1 MKDYPKWLLAL
12 AFLNIIPVFLSV
24 FFLFGG
30 LFKAPTSWGTF
41 IGLLIYLLVNLLWIL
56 PILAFFIG
64 LNDYR
69 RGFQKRGTAILVL
82 GNLLT
87 LLDILFI
94 L

>member
-12 AFLNIIPVFLSV
+12 AFLNIIPVFLRV

-30 LFKAPTSWGTF
+30 LFKAPSSWGTF

>member
-12 AFLNIIPVFLSV
+12 AFLNIIPIFLSV
-24 FFLFGG
+24 FFLFRG
-30 LFKAPTSWGTF
+30 LFKAPSSWGAF

-56 PILAFFIG
+56 PIVAFFIG

>member
-1 MKDYPKWLLAL
+1 MKNYPKWLLAL
-12 AFLNIIPVFLSV
+12 AFLNTMPVFLSV

-30 LFKAPTSWGTF
+30 LFKAPSSWGAF
-41 IGLLIYLLVNLLWIL
+41 IGLLIYLLINLLWIL
-56 PILAFFIG
+56 PIVAFFIG

-69 RGFQKRGTAILVL
+69 RGYQKRGIAILVC
-82 GNLLT
+82 GNILT

>member
-1 MKDYPKWLLAL
+1 MKDYPKWLLAF

-30 LFKAPTSWGTF
+30 LFKAPSSWGTF

>member
-30 LFKAPTSWGTF
+30 LFKAPSSWGAF
-41 IGLLIYLLVNLLWIL
+41 IGLLIYLLVNLLWVL
-56 PILAFFIG
+56 PIVAFFIG

-69 RGFQKRGTAILVL
+69 RGLKKRGTAILVL

>member
-30 LFKAPTSWGTF
+30 LFKAPSSWGTF

>member
-1 MKDYPKWLLAL
+1 MKDYPKWLLDL

-24 FFLFGG
+24 FFLVGG
-30 LFKAPTSWGTF
+30 LFNAPSSWGAF

-56 PILAFFIG
+56 PIVAFFIG

>member
-1 MKDYPKWLLAL
+1 MNDYPKWRLAL

-30 LFKAPTSWGTF
+30 LFKAPSSWGAF

-56 PILAFFIG
+56 PIVAFFIG

>member
-30 LFKAPTSWGTF
+30 LFKAPSSWGTF

-94 L
+94 R

>member
-30 LFKAPTSWGTF
+30 LFKAPSSWGTF

-87 LLDILFI
+87 LLDLLFI

>member
-30 LFKAPTSWGTF
+30 LFKAPGSWGAF

-56 PILAFFIG
+56 PIIAFFIG

-69 RGFQKRGTAILVL
+69 RGFQKRSTAILVL

>member
-1 MKDYPKWLLAL
+1 MKDYPKWLLTL
-12 AFLNIIPVFLSV
+12 AFLNIIPIFLSV

-30 LFKAPTSWGTF
+30 LFKAPSGRGTF
-41 IGLLIYLLVNLLWIL
+41 IGLLVYLLVNLLWIL
-56 PILAFFIG
+56 PIVAFFIG